1 MFCLPITTVPFFS
14 LPLLGFLVL
23 FSTLSLPLFSYF
35 YVLQK
40 KKKIQMLK
48 ATCCIQWHLSRGA
61 CKHRAHWAAAWLDR
75 QRRWDSREKSPLVPN
90 ARNPVT
96 SPGYTAS
103 LVAEDSLSS
112 PNGDRIQQS
121 TKGMRNWGLG
131 WGPTSYWAFRNPQS
145 LVNLKLPTLR
155 LSFSLSKTAPTII
168 THPFLLLSLSF
179 SLFSCLKLTR
189 KDTLYPMF

>member
-1 MFCLPITTVPFFS
+1 MF
-14 LPLLGFLVL
+14 
-23 FSTLSLPLFSYF
+23 Y
-35 YVLQK
+35 K
-40 KKKIQMLK
+40 KKKNSNAQSHMLY
-48 ATCCIQWHLSRGA
+48 TMTPQQGA
-61 CKHRAHWAAAWLDR
+61 CKHRAHWAGAWLDK
-75 QRRWDSREKSPLVPN
+75 QRRWDLREKSPLVPN

-131 WGPTSYWAFRNPQS
+131 WGPTSYRAFRNPQS

-155 LSFSLSKTAPTII
+155 LSFSLSKNAPTVI

-179 SLFSCLKLTR
+179 SFF
-189 KDTLYPMF
+189 PA